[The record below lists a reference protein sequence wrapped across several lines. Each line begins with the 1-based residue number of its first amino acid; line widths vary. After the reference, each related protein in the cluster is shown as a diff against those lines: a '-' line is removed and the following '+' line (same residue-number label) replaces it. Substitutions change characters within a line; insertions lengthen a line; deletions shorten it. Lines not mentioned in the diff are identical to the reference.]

1 MKKEF
6 AMAGVTVFLWGTSAP
21 MCKVLLTDISNMEVL
36 CCASVFAA
44 LSLLA
49 VLLIKGQWRELR
61 LYTPKDL
68 GRLALLG
75 FTGFFLYSALY
86 YQGISCLDAQV
97 ACIVNYLW
105 PIFTVCFACL
115 ILKESFSGAKL
126 LALLLSFGGV
136 VVVMFRPGQGFSF
149 SGQQLKGY
157 LSCILAAALYG
168 LFCNLNKKQGG
179 NQLINMFCYHT
190 LSAVCALVCC
200 LVTGFAPVS
209 GVSVA
214 GLLWLGVF
222 VNAVGYLL
230 WALALQGSSAAAI
243 SNFAYGTPAIALLLS
258 HFFLGEPLYLTSILG
273 LALIL
278 AGFFLQMYL
287 TNRKKGQERN
297 LPYDRSAT

>member
-21 MCKVLLTDISNMEVL
+21 VCKVLLSDMTNMEVL

-49 VLLIKGQWRELR
+49 VILVKGQWNELR
-61 LYTPKDL
+61 QYTLKDYS
-68 GRLALLG
+68 RLCLLG
-75 FTGFFLYSALY
+75 FTGYFLYSAFY
-86 YQGISCLDAQV
+86 YQGITYLDAQI

-105 PIFTVCFACL
+105 PILTVCFACV
-115 ILKESFSGAKL
+115 ILKERFSGAKF

-136 VVVMFRPGQGFSF
+136 IIVMLQPDQGTAFS
-149 SGQQLKGY
+149 SDQLKGY

-179 NQLINMFCYHT
+179 NQLINMFIYHT
-190 LSAVCALVCC
+190 LSAVCALICC

-209 GVSVA
+209 G
-214 GLLWLGVF
+214 GHIIGFLWLGVF
-222 VNAVGYLL
+222 VNAIGYLL

-243 SNFAYGTPAIALLLS
+243 SNFAYGTPAISMLLS
-258 HFFLGEPLYLTSILG
+258 HFFLGEPMYITSILG

-278 AGFFLQMYL
+278 TGFFLQMYL
-287 TNRKKGQERN
+287 TKRN
-297 LPYDRSAT
+297 P